1 MQQLRL
7 QKQQELLAMAIL
19 TMLQPAILQ
28 VRQLMILGQQP
39 Q

>member
-7 QKQQELLAMAIL
+7 QKLQELLAMAIL
-19 TMLQPAILQ
+19 TTQQPATLQ